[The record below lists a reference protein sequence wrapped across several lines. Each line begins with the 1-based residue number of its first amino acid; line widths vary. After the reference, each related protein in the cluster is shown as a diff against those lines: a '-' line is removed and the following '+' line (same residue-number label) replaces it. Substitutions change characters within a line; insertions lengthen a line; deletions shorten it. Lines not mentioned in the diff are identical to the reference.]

1 MQVQR
6 KTHRAKKNDR
16 KAPFAKP
23 APRENLLENPR
34 FRIIFVSMIENF
46 VVSARKYR
54 PATFNTVVGQSHIT
68 DTLRNAIIRGQ
79 LSHAYLFT
87 GPRGVGKTTC
97 ARIFAKA
104 INCLNPTEDA
114 QACGVCE
121 SCVAFDSGRSFNIH
135 ELDAASNNSVDDI
148 RALNEKVRIAPQIGK
163 YSLYIIDEVHMLST
177 GAFNAFLKTLEEP
190 PHYAI
195 FILAT
200 TEKHKILPTILSR
213 CQSYDFKRIRVED
226 IVDYLKYIA
235 SEEGITYDE
244 ESLHM
249 IAAKADGG
257 MRDALSTFDRV
268 VSFCGNNLVYNR
280 VAESI
285 GSLDLNTYFTAM
297 DMVGSE
303 DFGALLVLF
312 DDILAKG
319 FEGNQFLSGLL
330 EHVRNLLVMKN
341 PQTASLLEVSGV
353 MAQRY
358 GNQAVGFDVELLINA
373 MNLLSIADT
382 SYKGATNRRLHVEL
396 ALVKLCGLKKKDS
409 PIIERYPVPQIIVNK
424 SVVEESAGQIQV
436 QPQTQVHVVD
446 KQNGNVA
453 QLGEST
459 LQIASSESVVLNNS
473 ESALIQV
480 AQNQTVSA
488 PGDVVE
494 SRPIQRQVPAAGGIS
509 KFSLSNIGSQPKAQ
523 DPSPTQ
529 AQVAISQN
537 NLSEQEIEKILKAD
551 FIKIIQ
557 LWESRHRPRI
567 ATVMTENSI
576 SGRTITI
583 TVPDESPA
591 QEILQNKL
599 QIERDIM
606 ETLHVPSCI
615 EVIIKDI
622 PKAYAPV
629 SVEQKLQ
636 HLMDIN
642 PNLAKLKDELD
653 LSL

>member
-1 MQVQR
+1 MM
-6 KTHRAKKNDR
+6 D
-16 KAPFAKP
+16 
-23 APRENLLENPR
+23 
-34 FRIIFVSMIENF
+34 NF

-104 INCLNPTEDA
+104 INCLNPTPDA

-235 SEEGITYDE
+235 SQEGVIYDE

-268 VSFCGNNLVYNR
+268 VSFCGHNLVYDR

-297 DMVGSE
+297 DMVGKE

-341 PQTASLLEVSGV
+341 PQTAVLLEVSGA

-358 GNQAVGFDVELLINA
+358 GNQAVGFDVDMIVNA

-396 ALVKLCGLKKKDS
+396 ALVKLCSLKKKDS
-409 PIIERYPVPQIIVNK
+409 PIAERYPVPQIIVNK
-424 SVVEESAGQIQV
+424 NGQGEPVAQGQQMSATQGEPQV
-436 QPQTQVHVVD
+436 QALATAPQQASVKVSVESPEKDSVPVSTQASAITPMQVTVGGNGAVVD
-446 KQNGNVA
+446 QSARDGSQVSA
-453 QLGEST
+453 EST
-459 LQIASSESVVLNNS
+459 TSQLISAQTPAAQTSSENK
-473 ESALIQV
+473 
-480 AQNQTVSA
+480 
-488 PGDVVE
+488 
-494 SRPIQRQVPAAGGIS
+494 AASGIS
-509 KFSLSNIGSQPKAQ
+509 RFSLSNLGAQPKNQIDQTAENQ
-523 DPSPTQ
+523 TIAP
-529 AQVAISQN
+529 AN
-537 NLSEQEIEKILKAD
+537 NLSDGDIEKVLKGG
-551 FIKIIQ
+551 FSKIIA

-567 ATVMTENSI
+567 ATVMTENTI
-576 SGRTITI
+576 TGRTITI

-606 ETLHVPSCI
+606 DLLHVPSSV
-615 EVIIKDI
+615 EVIIKDV
-622 PKAYAPV
+622 PRAYAPV

-636 HLMDIN
+636 HLMDMN
-642 PNLAKLKDELD
+642 PNLAKLKNELD

>member
-1 MQVQR
+1 M
-6 KTHRAKKNDR
+6 
-16 KAPFAKP
+16 
-23 APRENLLENPR
+23 
-34 FRIIFVSMIENF
+34 MENF

-54 PATFNTVVGQSHIT
+54 PATFNTVVGQNHIT

-104 INCLNPTEDA
+104 INCLNPTADA

-190 PHYAI
+190 PNYAI

-226 IVDYLKYIA
+226 IVEYLKYVA
-235 SEEGITYDE
+235 SQEGITYDE

-268 VSFCGNNLVYNR
+268 VSFCGNNLVYDQ
-280 VAESI
+280 VAASI

-297 DMVGSE
+297 DMAGAE
-303 DFGALLVLF
+303 DFSSLLVLF
-312 DDILAKG
+312 DDILSKG

-341 PQTASLLEVSGV
+341 PQTASLLEVSV
-353 MAQRY
+353 AMAQRY
-358 GNQAVGFDVELLINA
+358 GDQAVGFDVEMLINA

-396 ALVKLCGLKKKDS
+396 ALVKLCSLKKKDN
-409 PIIERYPVPQIIVNK
+409 PIIERYPVPQIVVKSEVVQSVEQVNNQ
-424 SVVEESAGQIQV
+424 VVAPSPTAPVTTTISPAMPISTAPSTTV
-436 QPQTQVHVVD
+436 QPATTP
-446 KQNGNVA
+446 A
-453 QLGEST
+453 
-459 LQIASSESVVLNNS
+459 
-473 ESALIQV
+473 
-480 AQNQTVSA
+480 
-488 PGDVVE
+488 
-494 SRPIQRQVPAAGGIS
+494 AAGGIS
-509 KFSLSNIGSQPKAQ
+509 KFSLSNLGTQPKVQ
-523 DPSPTQ
+523 DQPKDNTQ
-529 AQVAISQN
+529 AATSQN
-537 NLSEQEIEKILKAD
+537 NLSDQEIEKILKAE
-551 FIKIIQ
+551 FVKIIE
-557 LWESRHRPRI
+557 LWQARHRPRI
-567 ATVMTENSI
+567 ATVMTENTI
-576 SGRTITI
+576 AGRTITI

-599 QIERDIM
+599 QIERDVM
-606 ETLHVPSCI
+606 ELLHVPSSI
-615 EVIIKDI
+615 EVVIKDI
-622 PKAYAPV
+622 PKTYAPV

>member
-1 MQVQR
+1 M
-6 KTHRAKKNDR
+6 
-16 KAPFAKP
+16 
-23 APRENLLENPR
+23 
-34 FRIIFVSMIENF
+34 MENF

-54 PATFNTVVGQSHIT
+54 PATFNTVVGQNHIT

-104 INCLNPTEDA
+104 INCLNPTADA

-190 PHYAI
+190 PNYAI

-226 IVDYLKYIA
+226 IVEYLKYVA
-235 SEEGITYDE
+235 SQEGITYDE

-268 VSFCGNNLVYNR
+268 VSFCGNNLVYDQ
-280 VAESI
+280 VAASI

-297 DMVGSE
+297 DMAGAE
-303 DFGALLVLF
+303 DFSSLLVLF
-312 DDILAKG
+312 DDILSKG

-341 PQTASLLEVSGV
+341 PQTASLLEVSV
-353 MAQRY
+353 AMAQRY
-358 GNQAVGFDVELLINA
+358 GDQAVGFDVEMLINA

-396 ALVKLCGLKKKDS
+396 ALVKLCSLKKKDN
-409 PIIERYPVPQIIVNK
+409 PIIERYPVPQIVVK
-424 SVVEESAGQIQV
+424 SEAVQSVEQINNQVVVPSATI
-436 QPQTQVHVVD
+436 PATTTIS
-446 KQNGNVA
+446 
-453 QLGEST
+453 ST
-459 LQIASSESVVLNNS
+459 TPISVIPISTTPSSAAITLAIPSPALPSPTVLPANS
-473 ESALIQV
+473 PA
-480 AQNQTVSA
+480 
-488 PGDVVE
+488 
-494 SRPIQRQVPAAGGIS
+494 AAGGIS
-509 KFSLSNIGSQPKAQ
+509 KFSLSNLGTQPKVQDQPKAQ
-523 DPSPTQ
+523 GQ
-529 AQVAISQN
+529 ATTSQN
-537 NLSEQEIEKILKAD
+537 NLNDQEIEKILKAD
-551 FIKIIQ
+551 FVKIIE
-557 LWESRHRPRI
+557 LWQARHRPRI
-567 ATVMTENSI
+567 ATVMTENAI
-576 SGRTITI
+576 TGRTITI

-599 QIERDIM
+599 QIERDVM
-606 ETLHVPSCI
+606 ELLHVPSSI
-615 EVIIKDI
+615 EVVIKDI
-622 PKAYAPV
+622 PKTYAPV